1 MRRDVADDSAGDR
14 CGFLRRFSG
23 GIDPQLSVYFRCDH
37 VGPVRSGTSS
47 AVKYSQRLDR
57 IEEHRTA
64 PFDGG
69 DRVAV
74 AKEDRRR
81 HGSLSAKDSEEH
93 VFTVNR
99 AIQQPVLNE

>member
-1 MRRDVADDSAGDR
+1 LTRIYPSIFAVTTSA
-14 CGFLRRFSG
+14 
-23 GIDPQLSVYFRCDH
+23 RCDRIGH
-37 VGPVRSGTSS
+37 IECRE
-47 AVKYSQRLDR
+47 YSQRLDR